1 MKNSKNSF
9 RVLAVSIAA
18 LFGVTCTSFAHAAG
32 EATGNFPVSVK
43 YVGAINNAPIFQLSF
58 TNETVEQFEIFIA
71 DKFNTIYYEKI
82 KGKGLVRNFQ
92 FLSNDLDGGAADD
105 EITVVIQ
112 NTATKVIT
120 TYKIQPNAHV
130 EKDMELAAKL

>member
-18 LFGVTCTSFAHAAG
+18 LIGVTCSLVAHAG

-58 TNETVEQFEIFIA
+58 TNETVEQFEIFIT
-71 DKFNTIYYEKI
+71 DKFSTIYYEKI

-92 FLSNDLDGGAADD
+92 FLSNELDGGSAND
-105 EITVVIQ
+105 EVTVVIQ

>member
-1 MKNSKNSF
+1 MKNSKNNF
-9 RVLAVSIAA
+9 RIFAVALVA
-18 LFGVTCTSFAHAAG
+18 LFSVSLTPSAHAAG
-32 EATGNFPVSVK
+32 TTGNDTVTVK
-43 YVGAINNAPIFQLSF
+43 YVGSINNAPIFQLSF
-58 TNETVEQFEIFIA
+58 TNETVEQFEIFIT

-92 FLSNDLDGGAADD
+92 FLSNELDGGATDD

-130 EKDMELAAKL
+130 KKDMELVAKL

>member
-58 TNETVEQFEIFIA
+58 TNETVEQFEIFIT
-71 DKFNTIYYEKI
+71 DKFDTIYYEKI
-82 KGKGLVRNFQ
+82 KGKGLVRKFQ
-92 FLSNDLDGGAADD
+92 FLSNDLKGGAPDD

-112 NTATKVIT
+112 NTATKEVT
-120 TYKIQPNAHV
+120 TYKILPNASIG
-130 EKDMELAAKL
+130 KDSDLIAKL

>member
-18 LFGVTCTSFAHAAG
+18 LFGVTCTAVAHAG
-32 EATGNFPVSVK
+32 EATGDFPVSVK

-58 TNETVEQFEIFIA
+58 TNETVEQFEIFIT

-130 EKDMELAAKL
+130 KKDMELVTKL

>member
-1 MKNSKNSF
+1 MKNSQSKF
-9 RVLAVSIAA
+9 RVLVVSLAA
-18 LFGVTCTSFAHAAG
+18 LFGVTCTSVAHAG
-32 EATGNFPVSVK
+32 EATGNFPVTVK
-43 YVGAINNAPIFQLSF
+43 YVGALNNAPIFQLSF
-58 TNETVEQFEIFIA
+58 TNQTVEQFEIFIT

-82 KGKGLVRNFQ
+82 KGKELVRNFQ
-92 FLSNDLDGGAADD
+92 FLSNESEGGSVDD

-130 EKDMELAAKL
+130 EKNMQLVAKL

>member
-1 MKNSKNSF
+1 MKNSQSKF
-9 RVLAVSIAA
+9 RVLVVSIAA
-18 LFGVTCTSFAHAAG
+18 LFGITCTSAAHAG
-32 EATGNFPVSVK
+32 EATGNFPVTVK
-43 YVGAINNAPIFQLSF
+43 YVGALNNAPIFQLSF
-58 TNETVEQFEIFIA
+58 TNETVEQFEIFIT

-92 FLSNDLDGGAADD
+92 FLSDESEGGSVDD

-130 EKDMELAAKL
+130 EKEMELVAKL